1 MAEMAK
7 NHKGQDAPRRW
18 KQESLIRHGLL
29 LALVVSTVRLAVAQ
43 EDTAS
48 TWTLSQQFGRSTY
61 RKCELQAG
69 VFQGNGSV
77 ELRCTPNV
85 KMPRTDI
92 TARRKLTTGEVDAL
106 TKLSQASDLYDGGH
120 GGFGPPTGSEGPWE
134 TLTVR
139 CCARREFVVIVTQ
152 GNGTLQSG
160 SNRHRLLQQLY
171 AWQDEL
177 KKSAKQ
183 RAQR

>member
-18 KQESLIRHGLL
+18 KQESRIRHGLL
-29 LALVVSTVRLAVAQ
+29 IALVVSTVRLAVAQ

-48 TWTLSQQFGRSTY
+48 TWTLSQQFGRAIYSE
-61 RKCELQAG
+61 CELRAG

-85 KMPRTDI
+85 KPPIRDI
-92 TARRKLTTGEVDAL
+92 TARRKLTDGEVETL
-106 TKLSQASDLYDGGH
+106 TKLGEASDLYGGGH
-120 GGFGPPTGSEGPWE
+120 YGLGPTGSEGPWE

-139 CCARREFVVIVTQ
+139 CC
-152 GNGTLQSG
+152 G
-160 SNRHRLLQQLY
+160 
-171 AWQDEL
+171 
-177 KKSAKQ
+177 
-183 RAQR
+183 

>member
-1 MAEMAK
+1 MAELAK

-18 KQESLIRHGLL
+18 KQESRIRQGLL

-61 RKCELQAG
+61 RECELRAG

-92 TARRKLTTGEVDAL
+92 TARRKLTTDEVDAL
-106 TKLSQASDLYDGGH
+106 TKLSQASDLYGGGH
-120 GGFGPPTGSEGPWE
+120 AGAGPTGSEGPWE

-139 CCARREFVVIVTQ
+139 CCGRREFVVIVTQ
-152 GNGTLQSG
+152 GNGTFQSG
-160 SNRHRLLQQLY
+160 SNRHRLLQELY

-177 KKSAKQ
+177 KKSAEQ